1 MTHGSPPFARCFH
14 ASSAKR
20 HNLLNSNLLLSR
32 NDVFLQDFCRIINIL
47 QCSPYLSKVLFLGAN
62 IFVEMTKLPF
72 CRSVEPY
79 LLIKS
84 FQPMSSFVEKIISY
98 TKSHGVENAR
108 IQIAPQQR
116 RFDRCSG
123 ETVICCQSVFWCH
136 VI

>member
-32 NDVFLQDFCRIINIL
+32 SDVFLQAFVESSTYCNVFRV
-47 QCSPYLSKVLFLGAN
+47 LSKVLFLGAN

-123 ETVICCQSVFWCH
+123 ETVICCQSVF
-136 VI
+136 